1 MIEAGADPPE
11 IFGELYERDT
21 LGRVRLRGVVLNRIS
36 TELDGRLAHTYLLK
50 DDFAATGAVASDTE
64 DLVNLALGIKG
75 TEAAVIMI
83 EQQDGGFKISFRS
96 RCKMDCSQVAAHF
109 GGGGHKAAAGAF
121 LPGTWR
127 EVHQQVLDV
136 VRKSMN

>member
-1 MIEAGADPPE
+1 VEAGANPPE

-21 LGRVRLRGVVLNRIS
+21 LGRVRLRGLVLKRID
-36 TELDGRLAHTYLLK
+36 TALDGRLAHTYIHK
-50 DDFAATGAVASDTE
+50 DDFAATGAVPSDTE

-83 EQQDGGFKISFRS
+83 EQQTGGYKISFRS
-96 RCKMDCSQVAAHF
+96 RCEMDCSQVAAAF

-121 LPGTWR
+121 VEGAWT
-127 EVHQQVLDV
+127 EVQPRVLDAV
-136 VRKSMN
+136 QKAMK